1 MTAMTQVDRY
11 LETVGMFLP
20 DRQKDD
26 ILNELSDA
34 IRSRIEDMEAE
45 LGRPLSDAEQSDVLK
60 TYGHPMSVASRYRPD
75 TGGRLVFGKELIGP
89 ALFPL
94 YVRVLGI
101 SLLIALAVQIVL
113 TITLQLPND
122 STFSRLVVQAVMQS
136 AAVTAIFA
144 LIQRAAKESPER
156 WEWLTGASA
165 AIAPTSK
172 QLRISR
178 LESAVQIVLMTIFII
193 ITNRV
198 LLDPEAGI
206 GPFRLAPIWHTLY
219 WPFIVVMAAGIV
231 QSAISFVKPDWVR
244 LQAAT
249 QVGFEVVSLTLIG
262 LLLAAGSW
270 VTLVAPAAA
279 TAAEAQ
285 KLAEIA
291 VYMDQFFLIGLVISV
306 AISIYQ
312 LVQNVRRYRR
322 LSR

>member
-34 IRSRIEDMEAE
+34 IRSRIEDKEAE
-45 LGRPLSDAEQSDVLK
+45 LGRPLSDAEQNDVLK
-60 TYGHPMSVASRYRPD
+60 TYGHPMTVASRYRPD
-75 TGGRLVFGKELIGP
+75 SGGRLVFGQELIGP

-113 TITLQLPND
+113 TIALDLAND

-136 AAVTAIFA
+136 AAVTIIFV
-144 LIQRAAKESPER
+144 LIQRAATASPEQ
-156 WEWLTGASA
+156 WEWLTGAST
-165 AIAPTSK
+165 AIAPTST
-172 QLRISR
+172 QPRISR
-178 LESAVQIVLMTIFII
+178 LESAVQIVLMAIFILI
-193 ITNRV
+193 ANRV
-198 LLDPEAGI
+198 LTGPDAGI
-206 GPFRLAPIWHTLY
+206 GPFRLAAIWHTLY

-244 LQAAT
+244 FQAAT

-262 LLLAAGSW
+262 ILLASGSW
-270 VTLVAPAAA
+270 VTLVTPAAA
-279 TAAEAQ
+279 TPAEAQ

-291 VYMDQFFLIGLVISV
+291 ISMDQFFLIGLVISV
-306 AISIYQ
+306 AISLYQ
-312 LVQNVRRYRR
+312 LIQNVRRYRQ

>member
-1 MTAMTQVDRY
+1 MTQVDRY

-219 WPFIVVMAAGIV
+219 WPFIVLMAAGIV

-270 VTLVAPAAA
+270 VTLVTPAAA